1 MEAWDRSANS
11 RLNSGSLR
19 CHHVQDTGPQRQSLL
34 RYCYSA
40 RSSHPSSCF
49 TRFGRSTTN
58 RRYGGTLFDLR
69 SNITNRVP
77 VLETVDDIHIL
88 RPPVTR
94 PHFPCLLPSA
104 ILSAARTRL
113 RTFAR
118 NIFLASALCHYI
130 TASIE
135 LSYDIYPVSW
145 LIVIKHS
152 SIHMVAQES

>member
-11 RLNSGSLR
+11 PSNSGSLR
-19 CHHVQDTGPQRQSLL
+19 CRHAQDTGPQRQSSL

-58 RRYGGTLFDLR
+58 RRYDETSFDLR
-69 SNITNRVP
+69 SNITNKVP

-88 RPPVTR
+88 RAPVAR

-113 RTFAR
+113 WTFAR
-118 NIFLASALCHYI
+118 NIFLASAICHYI
-130 TASIE
+130 AASIE
-135 LSYDIYPVSW
+135 LPYDIYSVPW
-145 LIVIKHS
+145 LITVEHFS
-152 SIHMVAQES
+152 LHMVAQES

>member
-11 RLNSGSLR
+11 RSNSGSLR
-19 CHHVQDTGPQRQSLL
+19 CRHVQDTGPQQRSSL
-34 RYCYSA
+34 RYCFNA
-40 RSSHPSSCF
+40 RSLHPSSCF

-58 RRYGGTLFDLR
+58 RRYDETSFDLR
-69 SNITNRVP
+69 SNITNKVP

-135 LSYDIYPVSW
+135 LSYYIYPVSW

-152 SIHMVAQES
+152 SIHMVAQKS

>member
-11 RLNSGSLR
+11 PSNSGSLR
-19 CHHVQDTGPQRQSLL
+19 CRHAQDTGPQRQSSL

-58 RRYGGTLFDLR
+58 RRCDETSFDLR
-69 SNITNRVP
+69 SNITNKVP

-88 RPPVTR
+88 RAPVAR

-113 RTFAR
+113 WTFAR
-118 NIFLASALCHYI
+118 NIFLASAICHYI
-130 TASIE
+130 AASIE
-135 LSYDIYPVSW
+135 LPYDIYSVPW
-145 LIVIKHS
+145 LITVKHFS
-152 SIHMVAQES
+152 LHMVAQES